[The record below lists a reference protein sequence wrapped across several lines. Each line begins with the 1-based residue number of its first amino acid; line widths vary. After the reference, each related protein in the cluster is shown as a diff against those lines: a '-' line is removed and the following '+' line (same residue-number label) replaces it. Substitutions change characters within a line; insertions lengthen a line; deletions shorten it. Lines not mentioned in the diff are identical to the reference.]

1 VRVEDSK
8 LLSTYVELEKL
19 ALERDKLQASRSRSV
34 LRTMFESPVTG
45 PVLVAL
51 IGLLAA
57 VVGGVV
63 KSFGDLQLQR
73 EKFRSELIFRA
84 TSSPDSAAER
94 LRFLVRAELLD
105 IDTTRIFKQD
115 IPSFPSLTV
124 LPSASAEADSLA
136 SVLMGSSREERIA
149 AGEVLITQ
157 LGSDSAAARRVI
169 ENAVLHWDDANA
181 VYNAVRVLN
190 EMQPVALRP
199 NRERIMGLIDR
210 IMQEPEEKL
219 AKTRT
224 EARRLQARMGRL

>member
-1 VRVEDSK
+1 VEDSE
-8 LLSTYVELEKL
+8 LLSTYVELEKF
-19 ALERDKLQASRSRSV
+19 ALERERFQASRSRSL

-51 IGLLAA
+51 IGLMAA
-57 VVGGVV
+57 GVGAVA

-73 EKFRSELIFRA
+73 EKFRSDLIFRA

-94 LRFLVRAELLD
+94 LRFLVQAELLD

-124 LPSASAEADSLA
+124 LGSASADVDSLA
-136 SVLMGSSREERIA
+136 QGLISSAREERIA
-149 AGEVLITQ
+149 AADALITR
-157 LGSDSAAARRVI
+157 LGTDSAAVRRV
-169 ENAVLHWDDANA
+169 VDDAESHWEDANV

-199 NRERIMGLIDR
+199 NRERIAGLIGR
-210 IMQEPEEKL
+210 IMQEPEERL
-219 AKTRT
+219 AKTRM